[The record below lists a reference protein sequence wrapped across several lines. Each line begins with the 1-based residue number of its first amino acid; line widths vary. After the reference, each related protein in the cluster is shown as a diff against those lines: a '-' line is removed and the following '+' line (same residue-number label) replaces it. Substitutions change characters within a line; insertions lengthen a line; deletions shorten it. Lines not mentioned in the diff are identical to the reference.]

1 MNPSFFLG
9 FSYFVLIYFIFY
21 FKFFDSNTNPKENR
35 NVNGVPPTEALDT
48 VCIRFLF
55 FRGGEG
61 ERMRRSVRGENE
73 RELLCLFSFT
83 GRQLLSG
90 YPM

>member
-1 MNPSFFLG
+1 M
-9 FSYFVLIYFIFY
+9 
-21 FKFFDSNTNPKENR
+21 
-35 NVNGVPPTEALDT
+35 NGVPPTEALDT